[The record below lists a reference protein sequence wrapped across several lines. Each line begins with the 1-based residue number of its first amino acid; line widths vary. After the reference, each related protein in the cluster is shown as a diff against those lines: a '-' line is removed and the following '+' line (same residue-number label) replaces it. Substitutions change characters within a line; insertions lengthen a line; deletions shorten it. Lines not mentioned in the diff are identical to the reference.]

1 MVLLQKLVPSQKID
15 AELVVRNSCGELG
28 EMSMSNQAVRKVVLL
43 FPNEQCRQYL
53 FELRRIWAPI
63 LGARFDG
70 LRATRP
76 RKGGQQPNKPIS
88 CSKIMRRHGCLLSLS
103 AP

>member
-43 FPNEQCRQYL
+43 FPK
-53 FELRRIWAPI
+53 I
-63 LGARFDG
+63 G
-70 LRATRP
+70 RA
-76 RKGGQQPNKPIS
+76 
-88 CSKIMRRHGCLLSLS
+88 HV
-103 AP
+103 

>member
-43 FPNEQCRQYL
+43 FPNEQCRQY
-53 FELRRIWAPI
+53 
-63 LGARFDG
+63 
-70 LRATRP
+70 
-76 RKGGQQPNKPIS
+76 PN
-88 CSKIMRRHGCLLSLS
+88 L
-103 AP
+103 AD

>member
-43 FPNEQCRQYL
+43 FPNEQCRQYPK
-53 FELRRIWAPI
+53 RRCR
-63 LGARFDG
+63 LMRLVG
-70 LRATRP
+70 LYST
-76 RKGGQQPNKPIS
+76 
-88 CSKIMRRHGCLLSLS
+88 LVLY
-103 AP
+103 